1 MIDAGAIL
9 DEVVR
14 HLDVIVDDRLQQRRP
29 QVFVLGVHF
38 STSLL
43 VHGTACFVFVF
54 F

>member
-14 HLDVIVDDRLQQRRP
+14 HLDVIVDDRLQQWSP

-38 STSLL
+38 STGLL
-43 VHGTACFVFVF
+43 VHGRAQF